1 MLIQK
6 QNKYKDVAPT
16 AIDLFKE
23 LHYSSKT
30 GFCEPVKEKIVSTCS
45 KWTVLDLIRL
55 QYILMTT

>member
-6 QNKYKDVAPT
+6 QNKYKDVSPT

-23 LHYSSKT
+23 LHCSSKT
-30 GFCEPVKEKIVSTCS
+30 GFSEPVKEKIVSTCS

-55 QYILMTT
+55 